1 MTAKSQRPQ
10 ELLYPSVIKHG
21 KYQKLPHWSPLSFKD
36 DLFPAINLNSYG
48 DFPYFPVCFPYVSS
62 MIFPS
67 FSWGISR
74 LHGSSTH
81 NGPWTQL
88 QMALG
93 HAHGHLAWKSV
104 TWLYIYI
111 MMLWICMFFNVL
123 WCYGFVCLFNGF
135 YDNFMIISWWLYV
148 FLWDMCDM
156 I

>member
-10 ELLYPSVIKHG
+10 ELLYPSVIKYG

-48 DFPYFPVCFPYVSS
+48 DFPYFPICFPYVSS

-111 MMLWICMFFNVL
+111 MMLWICMFLMYYDVMDLYVFL
-123 WCYGFVCLFNGF
+123 NGF